1 MSLHFILDGY
11 NIIKRS
17 DFLATQVLKDG
28 RRELVRFISEKKPC
42 GSSNNKV
49 TVVFDGAED
58 LDFPRQ
64 RDNKGIEVI
73 FTPPLR
79 AGAGFTSNS
88 SADERIKKIVKESR
102 NPKRIVV
109 VSDDREIQ
117 FTIRSYGAQI
127 MTVAEFIQK
136 GNPSLKIPQNPPKI
150 ELTYQEIAKINRELK
165 QVWLK

>member
-28 RRELVRFISEKKPC
+28 RRGLVRFISEKKPC

-49 TVVFDGAED
+49 TVVFDGNN
-58 LDFPRQ
+58 DFIPPSL
-64 RDNKGIEVI
+64 DNKIAEVI
-73 FTPPLR
+73 FT
-79 AGAGFTSNS
+79 SNNTN
-88 SADERIKKIVKESR
+88 ADERIKKIVKESR
-102 NPKRIVV
+102 NPKTIVV

>member
-17 DFLATQVLKDG
+17 DFLETQVLKDA
-28 RRELVRFISEKKPC
+28 RRDLVRFIGEKKPC

-49 TVVFDGAED
+49 TVVFDGVED
-58 LDFPRQ
+58 LNFPRQ

-88 SADERIKKIVKESR
+88 SADERIKKMVKDSK
-102 NPKRIVV
+102 NPRRIVV
-109 VSDDREIQ
+109 VSDDKEIQ
-117 FTIRSYGAQI
+117 FAIRSYGAHV
-127 MTVAEFIQK
+127 TSVSEFIQK

-150 ELTYQEIAKINRELK
+150 ELSYQQIAKINQELK

>member
-28 RRELVRFISEKKPC
+28 RRDLVRFISEKKPC

-73 FTPPLR
+73 FT
-79 AGAGFTSNS
+79 SNNAN
-88 SADERIKKIVKESR
+88 ADERIKKIVKESR

>member
-28 RRELVRFISEKKPC
+28 RRDLVRFISEKKPC

-49 TVVFDGAED
+49 TVVFDGNN
-58 LDFPRQ
+58 DFISPSL
-64 RDNKGIEVI
+64 DNKIAEVI
-73 FTPPLR
+73 FT
-79 AGAGFTSNS
+79 SNNTN
-88 SADERIKKIVKESR
+88 ADERIKKIVKESR